1 MLRKKL
7 SLSTSSLLLLLLLI
21 AACAPRAAASFAPV
35 RNFSSDSYRWGTQN
49 WAVAQDSR
57 GRMYFG
63 NKNGLLV
70 FDGIN
75 WERYVM
81 ANRSTVRAILLDEDS
96 GRIYVGGSE
105 DFGYFSFDRGRNYP
119 AYHSLRR
126 AEAGGAS
133 PGEIWNIHR
142 SGDELLFQGDHS
154 IIAVSKDNI
163 KLELET
169 NDKIFTSAMAGERL
183 YLAMQNAGLCVMS
196 GTRFESVD
204 PARVLAGKKIVSI
217 RSFDGKVLVV
227 TEFDGI
233 YILSSGKLQPLRT
246 GIDAFLREN
255 QAFCAAGNLTK
266 LAIGT
271 VGHGLVVLDLMDKTS
286 TFVNADCGLQNNTVL
301 TAFFDSHDNIWC
313 GLDDGIDYVLYK
325 SPFFN
330 LLGSS
335 NSYGAGYA
343 SLMRDGKLYLGT
355 NQGLY
360 VSDYPLPMSPRPPEI
375 VRKLRGQVWSMA
387 EAGGRMMV
395 CADAGLFEM
404 TGAGGDFRR
413 IDGVPGAWAVAE
425 LAGHP
430 GYALAS
436 TYDSFFLL
444 ALDPSGRWRSEG
456 RIGGFGEING
466 RFSQDADGN
475 IWIAHWMRG
484 IYRLHLDFDSRRFD
498 RVDFYDRS
506 RGLLS
511 NENTSVWPYDGRLV
525 FSSGS
530 AYFSYDAAADSMVR
544 ERELCA
550 MFRGLNAPHL
560 YSAAP
565 DEFWSVTPDGIH
577 MAARQ
582 PSGRVEVDSITLG
595 PLGQELIPGFEHFN
609 FIDNSRVIVSS
620 QAGFLEIDRSR
631 LSPGGGN
638 ADDECLTYVGRIYAN
653 QDSLVYHV
661 ATDTSGPIELSYE
674 LNSLRFEF
682 FTPEYRAEDA
692 VLYSHYLR
700 NYDQNWSSF
709 SRANSKEY
717 TRLSPGT
724 YTLCI
729 RALNTITHAT
739 GERYVTFSILP
750 PWYLSGW
757 AKGVYSV
764 LVLATLWG
772 GWMAVRSIMK
782 RSARRIE
789 RRREA
794 EIARLRRVAEEE
806 NLRQENEIANL
817 KNRQLEQDV
826 RHKSE
831 ELSSITMN
839 VVRKNE
845 ILLNISSRLSK
856 LQRTLENGSAGEAG
870 AQISRIQS
878 LIQENMSHDDDWQ
891 TFTNNFDAVYYDF
904 TKRLLEQ
911 HPGLT
916 PAELRVCC
924 YLRMG
929 LSSKEMAPLFN
940 ISYRSVEMT
949 RYRLRKKLALD
960 RDVNLGD
967 YLRNF

>member
-1 MLRKKL
+1 MNIQVMDHVKFTIFLIIIL
-7 SLSTSSLLLLLLLI
+7 FSSFG
-21 AACAPRAAASFAPV
+21 AGASFAPV
-35 RNFSSDSYRWGTQN
+35 RNFPSDGSRWGTQN
-49 WAVAQDSR
+49 WAVAQDSH

-75 WERYVM
+75 WDRYVM
-81 ANRSTVRAILLDEDS
+81 ANRSTVRAILIDEPS

-105 DFGYFSFDRGRNYP
+105 DFGYFSFGHGQNYP
-119 AYHSLRR
+119 EYRSLRS
-126 AEAGGAS
+126 EGFPGTS
-133 PGEIWNIHR
+133 LGEIWNIHR
-142 SGDELLFQGDHS
+142 QGEVLIFQGDHTV
-154 IIAVSKDNI
+154 VSVLNDHVSH
-163 KLELET
+163 ELET
-169 NDKIFTSAMAGERL
+169 NDKIFTSAIAGDRL
-183 YLAMQNAGLCVMS
+183 YLGLQNGGLCVMS
-196 GTRFESVD
+196 GTRLESAD
-204 PARVLAGKKIVSI
+204 PAHVLAEKKIVSI
-217 RSFDGKVLVV
+217 RPFDDKILVV

-233 YILSSGKLQPLRT
+233 FMLSSGKVQPFRT
-246 GIDAFLREN
+246 GIDSFLREN
-255 QAFCAAGNLTK
+255 QAFCAAGTLTK

-301 TAFFDSHDNIWC
+301 TAFFDSHENVWC

-343 SLMRDGKLYLGT
+343 SFMHDGTLYLGT

-360 VSDYPLPMSPRPPEI
+360 MSSYPLPMSPSPPKI
-375 VRKLRGQVWSMA
+375 VRKLRGQIWNIT
-387 EAGGRMMV
+387 EAAGCMMV
-395 CADAGLFEM
+395 CADAGLFELS
-404 TGAGGDFRR
+404 GSDFRR
-413 IDGVPGAWAVAE
+413 IDAVPGTWDVEELVA
-425 LAGHP
+425 AP
-430 GYALAS
+430 GYAIAS

-444 ALDPSGRWRSEG
+444 SRRSGRWVSEG
-456 RIGGFGEING
+456 RIEGFNDING
-466 RFSQDADGN
+466 RFMQDADGN

-484 IYRLHLDFDSRRFD
+484 IYRLHFDIVGRRFD
-498 RVDFYDRS
+498 SVDFYDTS

-511 NENTSVWPYDGRLV
+511 NENTSVWSYRDRLV

-530 AYFSYDAAADSMVR
+530 SYFVYDSVRDSMVP
-544 ERELCA
+544 EKDLCSI
-550 MFRGLNAPHL
+550 FTGLNAPHL
-560 YSAAP
+560 YHAAV
-565 DEFWSVTPDGIH
+565 DELWSVTPDGIH
-577 MAARQ
+577 IANRR
-582 PSGRVEVDSITLG
+582 PSGHVEVDSVTLG
-595 PLGQELIPGFEHFN
+595 ALGRELIPGFEHFN
-609 FIDNSRVIVSS
+609 FIDNSKIIVSS
-620 QAGFLEIDRSR
+620 QNGFLEVDRSR
-631 LSPGGGN
+631 MLPS
-638 ADDECLTYVGRIYAN
+638 ASDENCRTYVGRIYAN
-653 QDSLVYHV
+653 QDSLVYNM
-661 ATDTSGPIELSYE
+661 AADSFGPLELTYD

-682 FTPEYRAEDA
+682 FTPEYRSEDA

-700 NYDQNWSSF
+700 NYDQNWSSY
-709 SRANSKEY
+709 SRSTTKEY
-717 TRLSPGT
+717 TRLGPGT

-729 RALNTITHAT
+729 RALNTMTHAV
-739 GERYVTFSILP
+739 GERFVTFSILP
-750 PWYLSGW
+750 PWYLTGW
-757 AKGVYSV
+757 AKCVYFI
-764 LVLATLWG
+764 LVLATIWAV
-772 GWMAVRSIMK
+772 WMAVRHIMK

-789 RRREA
+789 RRRED
-794 EIARLRRVAEEE
+794 EIARLRRLAEEE

-826 RHKSE
+826 KYKSE

-856 LQRTLENGSAGEAG
+856 LQRTLENGTSGGEAG
-870 AQISRIQS
+870 AQISRIQA

-891 TFTNNFDAVYYDF
+891 TFTNNFDAVYDDF
-904 TKRLLEQ
+904 TRRLRES

-916 PAELRVCC
+916 QSELRVCC

-949 RYRLRKKLALD
+949 RYRLRKKLGLE
-960 RDVNLGD
+960 RDINLGD